1 MGKELLEIIE
11 KARVE
16 TKQKSGALAY
26 WLKIDNRFIINYVDV
41 SFLKKD
47 RKQTLKTILEIQE
60 KDGFI
65 FWANSPEG
73 EKFYYDN
80 YNKIQE
86 ALNIQQIKP
95 WISNEYGIE
104 KSNKPEKE

>member
-1 MGKELLEIIE
+1 MKRAKELLEVIK
-11 KARVE
+11 KARLE

-26 WLKIDNRFIINYVDV
+26 WLKIDNKYIINYVNV

-47 RKQTLKTILEIQE
+47 KKETLKTILDIQN

-73 EKFYYDN
+73 EKFYHEN

-95 WISNEYGIE
+95 WIEHEYGIE
-104 KSNKPEKE
+104 KSNKS